1 MRRHRRSNPSQARWL
16 SNPVATVL
24 GALAIALLLAG
35 CAEKPQ
41 DPVQKQAGVTV
52 TRDTNPWD
60 AEPTPYTVAGF
71 TKGNKATYESALK
84 KRAMTQNESVR
95 IGDSATSTSSN

>member
-1 MRRHRRSNPSQARWL
+1 MRRHRRSTASRSRWL

-41 DPVQKQAGVTV
+41 DPVQKQAGTTV
-52 TRDTNPWD
+52 TRDTKPWD
-60 AEPTPYTVAGF
+60 AEATAFTVPGLD
-71 TKGNKATYESALK
+71 KGNRATYEAALK
-84 KRAMTQNESVR
+84 QRTLTQNESVR
-95 IGDSATSTSSN
+95 IGNSTSK